1 MWQYVA
7 KAVGFIM
14 GTLALSTF
22 SNRRLQNKVKKAVA
36 ENVDNVTDRV
46 IQKGKLTWSKSAGKA
61 DVYYTTPDDEVP
73 PGKAS
78 GATPY
83 KPFKDDAGYDLYA
96 TENVRFAPYQTKA
109 VQVNMATSI
118 DTRYYVEITGRS
130 GMSSK
135 GWLVHIGTVDP
146 GYRGTYLA
154 IMTNLS
160 IRPRG
165 IKKGTRIA
173 QMIIRPRVEANFIRV
188 DDLDESE
195 RGDKGLGDSGKH

>member
-7 KAVGFIM
+7 KATGFIM
-14 GTLALSTF
+14 GTVALSTF
-22 SNRRLQNKVKKAVA
+22 SNRRLQNKVRKAVE
-36 ENVDNVTDRV
+36 ENVDNITDKV
-46 IQKGKLTWSKSAGKA
+46 IQKGKLPWNKSPARA
-61 DVYYTTPDDEVP
+61 DVYYTTPDDDIP

-96 TENVRFAPYQTKA
+96 IKNVRFAPYQTKA
-109 VQVNMATSI
+109 VEVNMATSM
-118 DTRYYVEITGRS
+118 DTRYYAEITGRS

-146 GYRGTYLA
+146 GYRGTYRV

-160 IRPRG
+160 MRPRT
-165 IKKGTRIA
+165 IKKSTRIA

-188 DDLDESE
+188 DDLDPSE
-195 RGDKGLGDSGKH
+195 RGSKGLGDSGKD